1 MANEVATRAD
11 NGLKV
16 FNQTIA
22 NPKTQEY
29 LQQVLGEKK
38 NSFINNL
45 TALVAGSKQLQACKP
60 MSVMYAAIK
69 ATALDL
75 PLDPN
80 LGFAYVIP
88 YKNNKE
94 GDTDAQFQIGYKGFI
109 QLAMRSGQ
117 YRTINVRDVRE
128 GEIVGEDFVSGDLR
142 FKKLSSGRDKATI
155 IGYVAFFR
163 LVNGF
168 EKMMFWTVDEVKKHA
183 MTYSKTF
190 GSTIKNI
197 REASKWTTDFDAM
210 AKKTALK
217 LLLSKFGVLSVEMK
231 NAITSDQLVVN
242 ERGEDMYEDNP
253 VEDIEAEE
261 VPIEQTIEEQKE
273 QMRQSEPP
281 KLL

>member
-1 MANEVATRAD
+1 MEQNQPQKT
-11 NGLKV
+11 GLQI
-16 FNQTIA
+16 FNQAIS

-29 LQQVLGEKK
+29 LQTVLGEKK
-38 NSFINNL
+38 NSFVNNL

-88 YKNNKE
+88 YKNSKE
-94 GDTDAQFQIGYKGFI
+94 GVVDAQFQIGYKGFI
-109 QLAMRSGQ
+109 QLAIRSGQ

-128 GEIVGEDFVSGDLR
+128 GEIIGEDFISGDLR
-142 FKKLSSGRDKATI
+142 FKKLNINREKASI
-155 IGYVAFFR
+155 IGYVAFIR

-168 EKMMFWTVDEVKKHA
+168 EKMMFWTVDEVKLHA
-183 MTYSKTF
+183 MTYSKTY
-190 GSTIKNI
+190 GSVIKDI

-217 LLLSKFGVLSVEMK
+217 LLLSKYGILSVEMK

-242 ERGEDMYEDNP
+242 EQGEEMYEDNP
-253 VEDIEAEE
+253 NVEDAIVEEISTAEKIEA
-261 VPIEQTIEEQKE
+261 QKE
-273 QMRQSEPP
+273 QMRDKTPIQLS
-281 KLL
+281 